1 MLRWIRNTT
10 AGFVG
15 AIALNAIHEIIRKNV
30 KNAPQINLLGAEAVN
45 KTLSM
50 AGAHPIQHPN
60 DLYKITLETDIIAN
74 TAYYSIIGG
83 KGKYIWPKAIIMG
96 LSAGIGALKMP
107 EPLGL
112 DDTPVTHTN
121 TTKAL
126 TVGYYL
132 FGALV
137 TAAMLK
143 TILKP

>member
-10 AGFVG
+10 SGFVG
-15 AIALNAIHEIIRKNV
+15 AIALNAIHEIVRKNV

-50 AGAHPIQHPN
+50 AGRPIHNPE

-83 KGKYIWPKAIIMG
+83 KGKYIWPRAIVMG
-96 LSAGIGALKMP
+96 LSAGIGALRMP
-107 EPLGL
+107 EHLGL
-112 DDTPVTHTN
+112 DDTPVKHTN

-143 TILKP
+143 TIMKP

>member
-1 MLRWIRNTT
+1 
-10 AGFVG
+10 
-15 AIALNAIHEIIRKNV
+15 
-30 KNAPQINLLGAEAVN
+30 
-45 KTLSM
+45 
-50 AGAHPIQHPN
+50 
-60 DLYKITLETDIIAN
+60 
-74 TAYYSIIGG
+74 
-83 KGKYIWPKAIIMG
+83 MG